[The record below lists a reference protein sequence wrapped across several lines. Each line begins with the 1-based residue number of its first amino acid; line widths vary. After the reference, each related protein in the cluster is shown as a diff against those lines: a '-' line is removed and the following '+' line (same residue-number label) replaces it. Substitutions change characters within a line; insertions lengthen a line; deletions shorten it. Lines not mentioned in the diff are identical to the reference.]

1 MWVGCKRGFK
11 KGRGRMLIR
20 TESESKA
27 YIDGYNACFDAFV
40 GMLESKKDK
49 DEIIEKMEL
58 LKTAVNNASLIY
70 SQNQKKGEKDG
81 ESTL

>member
-1 MWVGCKRGFK
+1 MIV
-11 KGRGRMLIR
+11 R
-20 TESESKA
+20 TESECQA

-40 GMLESKKDK
+40 GKLESKKYK
-49 DEIIEKMEL
+49 EKKKKKMKL

>member
-1 MWVGCKRGFK
+1 MIR
-11 KGRGRMLIR
+11 R
-20 TESESKA
+20 TESECKA
-27 YIDGYNACFDAFV
+27 YIDGYNACFDAFM
-40 GMLESKKDK
+40 GMLESKKNK

-58 LKTAVNNASLIY
+58 LKTAVNNASLLY

>member
-1 MWVGCKRGFK
+1 
-11 KGRGRMLIR
+11 MLVRR
-20 TESESKA
+20 TESECKA

-40 GMLESKKDK
+40 EMLESKQDKDK
-49 DEIIEKMEL
+49 VIERMKL

>member
-1 MWVGCKRGFK
+1 
-11 KGRGRMLIR
+11 MLVR
-20 TESESKA
+20 TESECQA

-49 DEIIEKMEL
+49 DKAIEKMKL

>member
-1 MWVGCKRGFK
+1 MI
-11 KGRGRMLIR
+11 IR
-20 TESESKA
+20 TESECKA
-27 YIDGYNACFDAFV
+27 YIDGYNACFDVFV

-49 DEIIEKMEL
+49 DEIIEKMTL